1 MIYTIP
7 NEEMMTCDGQS
18 VLELGQG
25 KGQAGQM
32 TGDGENQNYD
42 DDEIKMVMTIK
53 MKGRAGQITGD
64 N

>member
-1 MIYTIP
+1 
-7 NEEMMTCDGQS
+7 MTCDGQS

-42 DDEIKMVMTIK
+42 DDKIKMVMTIK